1 MTENFIKKINK
12 TNLYFL
18 FFLALLIPF
27 IEFINHNIEA
37 IEPFLFRTLFFI
49 FIIILVI
56 CLSISALFSFFLKI
70 KFINSL
76 YLASIISLIIFSYD
90 KLKSILYFFLKNS
103 DYKFFGEFSVILI
116 AFFAFSILI
125 SYKKNYKSLFRFI
138 NFYIVLTMVFSFS
151 TFIYKID
158 INLIQNKNNKKIY
171 SENLFDQ
178 KEISN
183 IKKNKNNR
191 NIYYLI
197 FDAAIPLEDYSKNYQ
212 NLNVDKEINF
222 WKKNGFEYLN
232 NIKSSYDA
240 THLTISQMFNMNY
253 LITEESERYTSYN
266 TFPTTMTNFY
276 ETAVGKTL
284 KKINYEFF
292 WIGNAMQ
299 NCRYYLVSSCLKNVD
314 GYGNNLK
321 SMVTNLATYLN
332 SNYVSV
338 NFLQKTPLIDL
349 GNKIF
354 ENYRS
359 DFSATEN
366 AWYEN
371 DGAKKFFE
379 YSNKLKSINKNYFV
393 FVHAIMPH
401 GFSVSYDKPNV
412 YNEDCSKGT
421 ISKKK
426 ALESLG
432 DNIKSKLSGELIGYK
447 SNYLC
452 FMMRVKQFI
461 NFINDFDPEGIVII
475 TSDHGINIGNL
486 SNNIF
491 FLSKVNEKCRE
502 NLTSE
507 IDQINAMRLAITCAT
522 DQKISLIKKRSFI
535 RTKEDLRKLKEIYLN

>member
-183 IKKNKNNR
+183 IKKIK
-191 NIYYLI
+191 IIEI
-197 FDAAIPLEDYSKNYQ
+197 F
-212 NLNVDKEINF
+212 
-222 WKKNGFEYLN
+222 
-232 NIKSSYDA
+232 
-240 THLTISQMFNMNY
+240 
-253 LITEESERYTSYN
+253 
-266 TFPTTMTNFY
+266 
-276 ETAVGKTL
+276 
-284 KKINYEFF
+284 
-292 WIGNAMQ
+292 
-299 NCRYYLVSSCLKNVD
+299 
-314 GYGNNLK
+314 
-321 SMVTNLATYLN
+321 
-332 SNYVSV
+332 
-338 NFLQKTPLIDL
+338 
-349 GNKIF
+349 
-354 ENYRS
+354 
-359 DFSATEN
+359 
-366 AWYEN
+366 
-371 DGAKKFFE
+371 
-379 YSNKLKSINKNYFV
+379 
-393 FVHAIMPH
+393 
-401 GFSVSYDKPNV
+401 
-412 YNEDCSKGT
+412 
-421 ISKKK
+421 
-426 ALESLG
+426 
-432 DNIKSKLSGELIGYK
+432 
-447 SNYLC
+447 
-452 FMMRVKQFI
+452 
-461 NFINDFDPEGIVII
+461 II
-475 TSDHGINIGNL
+475 
-486 SNNIF
+486 
-491 FLSKVNEKCRE
+491 
-502 NLTSE
+502 
-507 IDQINAMRLAITCAT
+507 
-522 DQKISLIKKRSFI
+522 
-535 RTKEDLRKLKEIYLN
+535 